1 VLPVAESRTISGLV
15 VRRIL
20 NIVRRHDEEVN
31 IINENGILS
40 EDKRSTAM
48 TLVIILMIEVLL
60 LHEAGFI
67 CRGCGLNA
75 SDWLTV

>member
-1 VLPVAESRTISGLV
+1 MLPVAESRTISGLV

-20 NIVRRHDEEVN
+20 NIVLRHDEEVN

-48 TLVIILMIEVLL
+48 TLVIILMI
-60 LHEAGFI
+60 
-67 CRGCGLNA
+67 RGTAAARGWFYLPRM
-75 SDWLTV
+75 WFERL